1 MSNAYEVRLQGVVSP
16 RILDALRAVRGMRT
30 DTILYG
36 DIQDQAA
43 LHGLLAR
50 ISDLGLELVE
60 VQRIHH
66 DASPPMESYRP
77 G

>member
-16 RILDALRAVRGMRT
+16 RILDTLHARSAIRT

-50 ISDLGLELVE
+50 ISDLGLELVD

-66 DASPPMESYRP
+66 DASPSPESHPP